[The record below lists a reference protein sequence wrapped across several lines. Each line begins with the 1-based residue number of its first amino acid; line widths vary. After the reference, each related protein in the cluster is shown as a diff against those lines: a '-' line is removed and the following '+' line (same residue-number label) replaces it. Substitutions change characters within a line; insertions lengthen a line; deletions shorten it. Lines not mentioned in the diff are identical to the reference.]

1 VPRRHT
7 LQRRACIA
15 TLRADF
21 PQFATAPTS
30 SVEPNIYMHLSSALS
45 KCDVHLGIV
54 LGQGSMQYLSDIP
67 APTVIAITFL
77 PFLQG
82 ASIA

>member
-1 VPRRHT
+1 
-7 LQRRACIA
+7 
-15 TLRADF
+15 
-21 PQFATAPTS
+21 
-30 SVEPNIYMHLSSALS
+30 VEPNIYMHLSSALS